1 MKPVQYSILPEI
13 NSEVQ
18 ANLRHVHPQIN
29 QLIQAFLKY
38 LKEPRYQSPLTLPE
52 LARLFLIF
60 FKDLL
65 SLIINIYSQSNANKR
80 QLLSNSRFFKLD
92 AKKFDY
98 LIAISNYSSSSIKL
112 LKRNDPHA
120 NLQLRVFNYY
130 KFETIFETFEH
141 SQYLLFSSIN
151 NKSLYGNSTTLYDKI
166 FRFNERDV
174 VIQNLLDEK
183 LRLLQAL
190 KLPLSCFSEN
200 DSDDPTLNAYFNDL
214 ASSPL
219 LLKIQ
224 KKFVSLNT
232 KITPYAKLKCIV
244 RIQKYIILLISQ
256 LFDNDLSKVNN
267 DILLPSF
274 IFIIIYHLPNDSFHD
289 LYLNFIFISNFLN
302 LLDPYKVD
310 AARFTP
316 SCLTSSY
323 APTEEPSILASRKF
337 NSSSASISSSTR
349 KQLGSTLFELLNL
362 NEASEHNQEEQDDE
376 NIDFFDND
384 KDLIDFI
391 TSTYLNNG
399 ELNFYLTNFEAI
411 LFFLQNVT
419 IDELAANF
427 DDDSNKE
434 ISSNE
439 ILNIPL
445 HKLVDNEP
453 AQPEV
458 LKSGS
463 FKSLDDLKSL
473 DKKVQEELNENR
485 SRSSSLL
492 NTLSSRLNDAATRVS
507 RSRSNSGAIN
517 TEEAFPTTSMSHKD
531 FETSLTGTEISNGS
545 STISVMK
552 AIIGRLG
559 LVSILQFKPSME
571 ESLSMDTGLEV
582 DGNGQLKQ
590 RRSSSLISQLSPNHS
605 RTRSSSLDQIFAN
618 SNNQLVSQPKPSSNL
633 HAVPSP
639 DKRSSLSYKVTE
651 FMTKLNNPVTLN
663 SNTSAPNISSAN
675 PKGHLSNSSLN
686 SLSEGQTMSI
696 NPNSL
701 LSSNEKMEKPEYRTR
716 TASLQIMDK
725 WFNNLSSVAANNLVN
740 DNNAA
745 SINPPTNVSPVPSLT
760 HPNDSSATVTD
771 VESGNTGHGISTPGH
786 MITTVD
792 SASNDSSVFSS
803 SINELTK
810 YQHVEFES
818 LSVRDLRVLKG
829 FYDQLCNE
837 VNAQKAESKTSAE
850 DEVERLATVKNADL
864 SSI

>member
-1 MKPVQYSILPEI
+1 M
-13 NSEVQ
+13 
-18 ANLRHVHPQIN
+18 
-29 QLIQAFLKY
+29 
-38 LKEPRYQSPLTLPE
+38 
-52 LARLFLIF
+52 
-60 FKDLL
+60 

-80 QLLSNSRFFKLD
+80 QLLSNSRIFKLD

-174 VIQNLLDEK
+174 VVQNLLDEK

-267 DILLPSF
+267 DLLLPSF

-316 SCLTSSY
+316 SSLTSSY
-323 APTEEPSILASRKF
+323 APTEEPSILTSRKF

-349 KQLGSTLFELLNL
+349 KQLGNTLFELLNL

-391 TSTYLNNG
+391 TSNYLNNG

-419 IDELAANF
+419 IDELATNF

-458 LKSGS
+458 QKSGS

-531 FETSLTGTEISNGS
+531 FETSLTGTEVSNGS

-571 ESLSMDTGLEV
+571 ESLSMDTGIEV

-590 RRSSSLISQLSPNHS
+590 RRSSSLINQLSPNHS

-618 SNNQLVSQPKPSSNL
+618 SNNQLVSQPKPSFNI

-686 SLSEGQTMSI
+686 SLTEGQTMSM
-696 NPNSL
+696 NSNSL
-701 LSSNEKMEKPEYRTR
+701 LSNNEKMEKPEYRTR

-725 WFNNLSSVAANNLVN
+725 WFNNLSSVAANSLVN

-771 VESGNTGHGISTPGH
+771 VESGNTGHGISAPGH

-818 LSVRDLRVLKG
+818 LSVRDLRMLKG
-829 FYDQLCNE
+829 LYDQLCNE
-837 VNAQKAESKTSAE
+837 VNAQKAESKTSVE